1 MKLAK
6 VSKRAVVPHFIV
18 LAACVWVLFVPFY
31 HVHHSS
37 RPSPAHALA
46 AIFSH
51 SDGTS
56 TFINISTNVW
66 KRASS
71 QNEPNRRPRRCFSDA
86 YPLRALT
93 VTFAQLTGRETALR
107 THLSL
112 PEQDNPI
119 HTLGETRRTAEV
131 LGRAP
136 QHDAWGLCVVQCGA
150 RERPSAGDQHAPP
163 TCSCM

>member
-93 VTFAQLTGRETALR
+93 VTLAQLTGRETGLR
-107 THLSL
+107 PHSNL
-112 PEQDNPI
+112 PEQDNPT
-119 HTLGETRRTAEV
+119 HALGEVRRTAKV

-136 QHDAWGLCVVQCGA
+136 QHDTWGLCVVLCGA
-150 RERPSAGDQHAPP
+150 CRRTLTKANMLHPP
-163 TCSCM
+163 TSCV